1 MSRRT
6 YKPQSKKEDSAN
18 KNLWDK
24 LLDLICEH
32 ETIIICTI
40 LGIIGV
46 TCSIPFFSLL
56 LLLPAFS
63 VVKYLIIVPLI
74 DLQIWYDRW
83 HGKRFADT
91 TKTQQRP
98 EPAEETIR
106 SRRNKGLAGVISLVM
121 KADGVA
127 SKTELEG
134 VVSYV
139 KQHYKPA
146 DFVEIMEALKI

>member
-6 YKPQSKKEDSAN
+6 YKRQSKKEDSAN

-63 VVKYLIIVPLI
+63 VVKYLIIGPLI

-83 HGKRFADT
+83 HGKRFAE
-91 TKTQQRP
+91 TKKGQQRT